1 MSLKCALLSWIS
13 ASEMIFPSAAG
24 TQEVP
29 RSGPATTM
37 AYNPFLLSRPS
48 DYSVSSLLS
57 ASQQQTPTQQH
68 HPASL
73 QGLAA
78 AAGSA
83 AGHLQSPYGL
93 SAAAAILPKL
103 QQTVQGRA
111 PLSDFFLPP
120 IPRPLRCP
128 EPPEPEVHDDPK
140 VELESK
146 ELWDKFH
153 EYGTEMVITKT
164 GR

>member
-1 MSLKCALLSWIS
+1 
-13 ASEMIFPSAAG
+13 MIFPSPAPSV
-24 TQEVP
+24 EVS
-29 RSGPATTM
+29 RGPSTTM
-37 AYNPFLLSRPS
+37 PYNPFLLSRPGS
-48 DYSVSSLLS
+48 DYSVSSLLA
-57 ASQQQTPTQQH
+57 ASQQAGGQTQH

-83 AGHLQSPYGL
+83 AGHLQNPYGL
-93 SAAAAILPKL
+93 SHAAAASILPKL

-146 ELWDKFH
+146 ELWDQFH
-153 EYGTEMVITKT
+153 ENGTEMVITKT